1 MVIKL
6 KYIKT
11 KANVIIAFPALLEHA
26 QFADF
31 NPVTAG
37 FMAIGTKKVKS
48 GEQEYTETDCHCYGK
63 SDSLGMEANEEVD
76 TKLARRQ
83 ILGHLPE

>member
-1 MVIKL
+1 MVHKL

-11 KANVIIAFPALLEHA
+11 KKNIIIAFCDLMNHA
-26 QFADF
+26 EFSNF
-31 NPVTAG
+31 EPVTAG
-37 FMAIGTKKVKS
+37 FLAIGTKMVKH
-48 GEQEYTETDCHCYGK
+48 GDKMYPETDCTCYGK
-63 SDSLGMEANEEVD
+63 STSLGMESNPEVD

>member
-37 FMAIGTKKVKS
+37 FMSIGTKKVEYS
-48 GEQEYTETDCHCYGK
+48 GQFYHETDCTCYGE
-63 SDSLGMEANEEVD
+63 STSLGLKADEIAD
-76 TKLARRQ
+76 SKLARRQ

>member
-1 MVIKL
+1 MTLKL

-11 KANVIIAFPALLEHA
+11 KANVLIVFPELLQHDEFK
-26 QFADF
+26 QF
-31 NPVTAG
+31 NPVSAG
-37 FMAIGTKKVKS
+37 FIAIGAKKVKH
-48 GEQEYTETDCHCYGK
+48 GEREYPETDCTCYGK
-63 SDSLGMEANEEVD
+63 STSLGLNADEEVD